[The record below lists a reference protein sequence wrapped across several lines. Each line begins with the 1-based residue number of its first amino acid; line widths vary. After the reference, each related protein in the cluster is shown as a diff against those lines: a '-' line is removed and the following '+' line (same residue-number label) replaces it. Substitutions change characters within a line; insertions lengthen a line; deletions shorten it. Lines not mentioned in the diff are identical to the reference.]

1 MTRTACLGGRRASP
15 PRGLHRAS
23 LSDAEKD
30 RIVEVLC
37 FERFSDL
44 APARVYATLLD
55 EGASLCSERQM
66 YRLAQ

>member
-1 MTRTACLGGRRASP
+1 M
-15 PRGLHRAS
+15 
-23 LSDAEKD
+23 
-30 RIVEVLC
+30 LC